1 MVYTCTM
8 IRTGLC
14 YDTDRPYGVLFR
26 PNSNK
31 QSLAFPHAG
40 RLMWPMQEGAFQDQ
54 LHTRNHA
61 WNEFDLALLAPFV
74 SLLFVFTYTDR

>member
-1 MVYTCTM
+1 
-8 IRTGLC
+8 
-14 YDTDRPYGVLFR
+14 
-26 PNSNK
+26 
-31 QSLAFPHAG
+31 
-40 RLMWPMQEGAFQDQ
+40 MWPMQEGAFQDQ